1 MPQTWEFSN
10 VGADC
15 TPEIVINATN
25 PITSGEK
32 VLLFQV
38 GTGCFGRPVILS
50 TTSTNGQATQL
61 VIGFGDASG
70 GETLDIDKNYDNLE
84 IIPAW
89 NVQDRQAGF
98 IQNKYTYDEPR
109 LQDQT
114 LKRVRSYKQNLF
126 FAIPNYDL
134 IKDYNPRIII
144 EKYTPAKGHAT
155 RNKSIAGFKKAP
167 LISNI
172 PLESGKF
179 KVEFRQEEFF
189 RLMGPY
195 DNPKLKAKSLKK
207 IGNTVHNFLQFR
219 ITLSINGS
227 MYTTL
232 PVLKL
237 KMEAACHLATSQ
249 NGITGKLPD
258 QGGPQDPQQDDGT
271 ISDFVVVIG
280 YRRL

>member
-1 MPQTWEFSN
+1 MPQNWEFSN

-70 GETLDIDKNYDNLE
+70 GESLDIDKNFDNLE

-89 NVQDRQAGF
+89 NVQDRKSGF
-98 IQNKYTYDEPR
+98 IQNKYTYDEAR
-109 LQDQT
+109 LQDQE
-114 LKRVRSYKQNLF
+114 LKRARSYKQKLF
-126 FAIPNYDL
+126 FVIPKYDL

-144 EKYTPAKGHAT
+144 EKYTPAKGFAN
-155 RNKSIAGFKKAP
+155 RNKSTAGFKRAP
-167 LISNI
+167 LLSNI
-172 PLESGKF
+172 PVESEKF
-179 KVEFRQEEFF
+179 EVEFRQEEFF
-189 RLMGPY
+189 RLGGPY
-195 DNPKLKAKSLKK
+195 ENPNLKAKSLKK
-207 IGNTVHNFLQFR
+207 IGKSVHNFLQFR
-219 ITLSINGS
+219 ISLSINGS
-227 MYTTL
+227 TYITV

-237 KMEAACHLATSQ
+237 KMQATFHRTGSQ
-249 NGITGKLPD
+249 IRGEKLPD
-258 QGGPQDPQQDDGT
+258 QGGPPQQDDSV
-271 ISDFVVVIG
+271 IPDFQVAIG
-280 YRRL
+280 YRRT